1 MINNVFLIVMV
12 LCHLCLI
19 LLGSGV
25 PVVLGGFNK
34 WAKGVWKKLKFKGY
48 LNLRE
53 KGRGG
58 GGAKDIL
65 SRGDL
70 EFKEAARTCKGIMYI
85 SSKSHRNLCTFALF
99 FYL

>member
-65 SRGDL
+65 PRGDL
-70 EFKEAARTCKGIMYI
+70 EFKEAARIPKGIMYI
-85 SSKSHRNLCTFALF
+85 PSKSHRNLCTFAFF

>member
-1 MINNVFLIVMV
+1 MGKGGLEKVKIQ
-12 LCHLCLI
+12 
-19 LLGSGV
+19 GV
-25 PVVLGGFNK
+25 
-34 WAKGVWKKLKFKGY
+34 LKFK
-48 LNLRE
+48 RE
-53 KGRGG
+53 GERG

-70 EFKEAARTCKGIMYI
+70 EFKEAARTRKGIMYI